1 MKRRTARMKAFFLPV
16 MLGVLPS
23 VFPSVLL
30 SVLATPAAATQPL
43 QVLGYSG
50 YLGEWEL
57 TATVTETAPGSGA
70 EYSGPLTMKHV
81 GICTQDGPEEKT
93 GALRFQIST
102 SSSRLNATLSVA
114 GVECTYSGQLAD
126 SYTGMMNCPGRQG
139 VPLKLWVK

>member
-1 MKRRTARMKAFFLPV
+1 MKRRATRMKALVLPI
-16 MLGVLPS
+16 MLGA
-23 VFPSVLL
+23 
-30 SVLATPAAATQPL
+30 LAIPAGAAQPL
-43 QVLGYSG
+43 EVIGYSG

-57 TATVTETAPGSGA
+57 TATVTETTAGSTA

-93 GALRFQIST
+93 GALRFQMSN

-114 GVECTYSGQLAD
+114 GVECTYSGQLSD
-126 SYTGMMNCPGRQG
+126 SYAGTMNCPGRQG

>member
-1 MKRRTARMKAFFLPV
+1 MKRRTACVKAFFLPV
-16 MLGVLPS
+16 MLS
-23 VFPSVLL
+23 SFPSVLL
-30 SVLATPAAATQPL
+30 SVLATPAAAAQPL

-57 TATVTETAPGSGA
+57 TATVTETAPGSSA

-81 GICTQDGPEEKT
+81 GLCTQDGPEEKT
-93 GALRFQIST
+93 GALRFRIST

-126 SYTGMMNCPGRQG
+126 SYTGMMDCPGRQG